1 MNEELKALYLAA
13 QQNHEAIKQKE
24 SEITK
29 LRNTQ
34 RELEQALMNEM
45 AANAGDDSQP
55 FANTALLV
63 FGGVLTVPNSK
74 LF

>member
-13 QQNHEAIKQKE
+13 QQNHEAITHKE

-29 LRNTQ
+29 LRKTQ

-55 FANTALLV
+55 FTNSSLLV
-63 FGGVLTVPNSK
+63 FSGVLTVPHSK

>member
-1 MNEELKALYLAA
+1 MDEGLKALYLSA
-13 QQNHEAIKQKE
+13 QQNHEAITQKE
-24 SEITK
+24 SEITQ
-29 LRNTQ
+29 LRNKQ
-34 RELEQALMNEM
+34 RELEQALMNGM

-55 FANTALLV
+55 FTNAALFV